1 MGQESN
7 PEGRGEVNPKG
18 IEFYENI
25 IDECL
30 KYGIEPM
37 VTIYHWD
44 LPQALVDLYGGWESE
59 EIIEDYVNYAKTL
72 FKAYGSKV
80 KYGLHLMNKIFYIT
94 WMADSTASS
103 RKV

>member
-1 MGQESN
+1 
-7 PEGRGEVNPKG
+7 
-18 IEFYENI
+18 
-25 IDECL
+25 
-30 KYGIEPM
+30 M

-80 KYGLHLMNKIFYIT
+80 KYWIT
-94 WMADSTASS
+94 LDG
-103 RKV
+103 

>member
-1 MGQESN
+1 
-7 PEGRGEVNPKG
+7 
-18 IEFYENI
+18 
-25 IDECL
+25 
-30 KYGIEPM
+30 M

-80 KYGLHLMNKIFYIT
+80 KYWITFNEQKYFYIT